1 MYGHLRNGFAIMQSE
16 PMYEWS
22 DLRIFLAVVREGSA
36 LAASKTLCINQTT
49 VNRRIKA
56 LEHDLGLTLF
66 DRQNRGHSLTE
77 QGKTLLGT
85 AQSVADRANDL
96 LSAAERL
103 RRSVAGVVRVTS
115 PEETSNAVII
125 PIAAAFQ
132 AAHPNVRIEQVAANR
147 RLDIV
152 HGEADVAVRNGSH
165 PDDPRLIAKRLP
177 DFAWTLYCS
186 QTYAHKHGM
195 PKDISQVAAH
205 DYVGFVDGPSNWS
218 AYIWFIEQA
227 KPTRLVSRSNTVT
240 NMKAMLKSGVGVGL
254 LPCMVADPEPNLIRC
269 FEPLRRLDAESWM
282 LTSPE
287 ALSSPQVRAFID
299 FLVPR
304 IMEQR
309 DRLTGK
315 KAIPS
320 PD

>member
-1 MYGHLRNGFAIMQSE
+1 
-16 PMYEWS
+16 MYEWS
-22 DLRIFLAVVREGSA
+22 DIRIFLAVVREGSA
-36 LAASKTLCINQTT
+36 LAASKFLGVNQTT

-77 QGKTLLGT
+77 QGKSLLGS
-85 AQSVADRANDL
+85 AQSVAVHANDL

-103 RRSVAGVVRVTS
+103 RRTLTGVVRVTA
-115 PEETSNAVII
+115 PEETSNLVII

-132 AAHPNVRIEQVAANR
+132 SAYPQVRVEQVAANR

-186 QTYAHKHGM
+186 QTYADSHGM
-195 PKDISQVAAH
+195 PSDITQVADH
-205 DYVGFVDGPSNWS
+205 DYVGYVDGPSNWS
-218 AYIWFIEQA
+218 AYIWFLAQVKPA
-227 KPTRLVSRSNTVT
+227 KLVSRSNTVT

-254 LPCMVADPEPNLIRC
+254 LPCLVADPEPELVRC
-269 FEPLRRLDAESWM
+269 FEPLRQLDAESWM

-287 ALSSPQVRAFID
+287 ALSSPQVRTFID
-299 FLVPR
+299 FMVPR
-304 IMEQR
+304 IMDQR
-309 DRLTGK
+309 DRFTGQNPK
-315 KAIPS
+315 LPS
-320 PD
+320 G